1 MPDVVSSRRLTPA
14 VFGAIVAAAVSLWVG
29 FAVVAGATRTAPRP
43 ATHAQPVR
51 GSSAAISLGL
61 SSVPAL
67 RARPALFRL
76 APAMATAP
84 PAPPTAVSAA
94 PSSESVEPTRTPAS
108 TPEPSHAVQ
117 PAPAPAPR
125 PAPKP
130 RPSPAAEPKHPSS
143 PDFDE
148 SAPGG
153 FDNSG

>member
-1 MPDVVSSRRLTPA
+1 VTALRPSGSLL
-14 VFGAIVAAAVSLWVG
+14 GAILAAVVSLWVG

-51 GSSAAISLGL
+51 GSAAINLGL

-67 RARPALFRL
+67 RARPALFKL
-76 APAMATAP
+76 APASATAP
-84 PAPPTAVSAA
+84 PAPPTAMSAA
-94 PSSESVEPTRTPAS
+94 PSPESVEPTSTPAAPAA
-108 TPEPSHAVQ
+108 TPEPAHAVQ
-117 PAPAPAPR
+117 PSPAPAPR

-130 RPSPAAEPKHPSS
+130 RPSPAAEPKHPSG